1 MGWLI
6 LLGVLVG
13 IWFLIKLIGF
23 WSLFALIFLLGG
35 FISVLIQMNT
45 HKKNKEKLY
54 REYMLEKTHQRIYKI
69 FMEKFNDEKIV
80 QAIMA
85 HKYWQGQTAEQLEAS
100 LGEPEDIDPEI
111 MKEKKRE
118 IWKYDRM
125 GKGRYALRI
134 TLENDIVVGWKG
146 SRYLENNDED
156 DDEEY

>member
-54 REYMLEKTHQRIYKI
+54 REYMLEKTHQRIYEI

-146 SRYLENNDED
+146 SRYLEDNDED

>member
-1 MGWLI
+1 MWWLI
-6 LLGVLVG
+6 LLGVLIG

-23 WSLFALIFLLGG
+23 WGLLALTFLLGG
-35 FISVLIQMNT
+35 FISILIQMYK
-45 HKKNKEKLY
+45 HKKNKEELY
-54 REYMLEKTHQRIYKI
+54 REHMLDQVHQRLYEI
-69 FMEKFNDEKIV
+69 FMEKFNDEKVV
-80 QAIMA
+80 QAILA

-111 MKEKKRE
+111 MKEKRRE
-118 IWKYDRM
+118 IWKYDKI

-146 SRYLENNDED
+146 SRNIEDDDED

>member
-54 REYMLEKTHQRIYKI
+54 REYMLEKTHQRIHEI